1 MDTFT
6 TFNQFD
12 ERFKN
17 IGTFGPDRTA
27 CPLFAL
33 ITAKNFMDIGDIS
46 KKQHEN
52 NIYAAVTNYIT
63 KNVPKYMTFEE
74 LVSFTGGAF
83 GDSDIGATT
92 PELLTQ
98 HVVGYEHIFKP
109 DNYDQNYCAV
119 LLKNRNYIAVM
130 YEHATKRFA
139 VRDSHETDQWNFNSY
154 EDMLSHLNK
163 TYQFDQMTIAGGVL
177 IPEFSNIEF
186 LTVDIPFELTEID
199 PHLYDDEDQDP
210 QAEQQAEQQV
220 QHNDSNDDGL
230 TEYEK
235 LLKLQL
241 ELDGDF

>member
-98 HVVGYEHIFKP
+98 HVVGYEH
-109 DNYDQNYCAV
+109 
-119 LLKNRNYIAVM
+119 

-210 QAEQQAEQQV
+210 QAEQQAEQQAKQQV